1 MRVTVNHP
9 REQFEL
15 KALDEIEDGT
25 VTNLWIEK
33 TQLTPETLETAWTKL
48 QPGGVVEFLLENP
61 AVWVQD
67 QLTNSSFTVK
77 VLMRMWDKKPVTY
90 LRLKKPPTST
100 SDGDTTESS
109 KTVSMHVS

>member
-33 TQLTPETLETAWTKL
+33 TPLTPETLETVWTKL

-61 AVWVQD
+61 AVWVKD
-67 QLTNSSFTVK
+67 QLKDSLFTVK

-90 LRLKKPPTST
+90 LRLKRPIST
-100 SDGDTTESS
+100 LDGDTIESS
-109 KTVSMHVS
+109 KTVSMHAS